1 MEHNW
6 IIWLALMI
14 ACLILESFSMQ
25 LFSIWFALGALAAL
39 LADLFGAEI
48 WLQII
53 LFLVVTVASLLAT
66 RPLAKRLRGE
76 KEPTN
81 ADRCVGKQALVLED
95 IDNTKGVG
103 QVKVEGQIWS
113 ARTADGSF
121 VPAGETVTTL
131 EIQGAKLIV
140 APAQSNV

>member
-1 MEHNW
+1 MEYNW

-14 ACLILESFSMQ
+14 ACLVLEALSLQ

-53 LFLVVTVASLLAT
+53 LFLAVTVGTLLAT
-66 RPLAKRLRGE
+66 RPLTKRLRGK

-81 ADRCVGKQALVLED
+81 ADRCVGKTALVLED
-95 IDNTKGVG
+95 IDNAKGVG
-103 QVKVEGQIWS
+103 QIKVEGQIWS
-113 ARTADGSF
+113 ARTADGSV
-121 VPAGETVTTL
+121 VPAGESVLTL

-140 APAQSNV
+140 EPIAQQ